1 MTTTETSA
9 GGRASVA
16 GDAPTHLLHGLWLP
30 SSGLHLWLERVEGHR
45 VLGAA
50 DDAAEAALPP
60 VAVGLLRAV
69 PRGRPEVELRTPKG
83 KKVRHVIPTWNFIPE
98 QAVAVLESLRHEAA
112 HPALAPDLRYIVRV
126 QAALERWAR
135 AGRALVAV
143 MWEDGSWWPQW
154 RLPEGLQEAAWRAQ
168 TVQRTPPVLAANGG
182 KGMVDDLIDRLFHW
196 TVNGLLSDL
205 PEPPR
210 GRQHFVRSLL
220 DSEPLRRAS
229 ADVAGDL
236 AQWRASVTGEDVRL
250 LLVVEEPDDLEPARP
265 SVRELVPGLAE
276 AMDRI
281 GGSAEGE
288 EPLLWPLRMHYRI
301 GVDAPERLDPALCRG
316 SVLSQLGPQLDLAQK
331 VFPVFKTAAD
341 AGEGLDL
348 LLTPEQV
355 IELVRDGVGKLREV
369 GITVLLPRNWMAAEP
384 TLRLEVTPQE
394 LEPTGSVRGATE
406 SRVGFNQLV
415 DYKWKLALG
424 GEELSAAELARLS
437 QAGAGLVKLRDNWI
451 HADSEATRR
460 ALKFLQEQTK
470 AGAEIGAGSAELKEL
485 HFVEGAADIAPVP
498 VDVDAKGWA
507 ADIMGGGDPSD
518 GSAGAPGKGLTSKFA
533 TSESVGV
540 PAGFDGELRHYQRR
554 GLDWLAWMSRGGFG
568 VILADDMGLGKTV
581 QILALL
587 QHEKEGRVAAEADEA
602 AAQHAHAPATRAAG
616 PSLLIAPMSVVSN
629 WAAEAARFT
638 PGLRVAVMHGS
649 GRPRGEDLK
658 EKAEAADL
666 VVTTYGVVA
675 RDVAEWAEVEW
686 DHVVLDEAQAIKN
699 PNTAVSKAVR
709 KLPARHRI
717 ALTGTPVENNLGEL
731 RTIMDFCNP
740 NMLGSATTFRTRFAA
755 PIEREQDTGRL
766 EQLRAITAPFILRR
780 MKTDPGILD
789 DLPEKEENVT
799 LVTLT
804 PEQALLYQG
813 WVDELEE
820 AVRAAKGMKR
830 RALVLK
836 GITKLKQICN
846 HPAHFQGDG
855 SPMLARGRHRSG
867 KVAELERIIDAAVL
881 ADERVLVFT
890 QYTTFGRMLLPWL
903 EKRLGTA
910 IPFLHGG
917 VSRTARQTMVEEFNA
932 PEGPPVM
939 LLSLKAGG
947 TGLNLTAA
955 NHVVHVDRWW
965 NPAVENQATDRA
977 YRIGQRRDVQ
987 VHKLVAK
994 GTIEERIDEVIAGKV
1009 DLARAVM
1016 PAGEAWLTEMGFDE
1030 LQRLWRLDDAQ
1041 RRAAVAAGSA
1051 DTADGAARKGAD
1063 HG

>member
-1 MTTTETSA
+1 MAMTMTETTT
-9 GGRASVA
+9 GGRAAAA
-16 GDAPTHLLHGLWLP
+16 GNAPTHLLHGLWLP

-45 VLGAA
+45 VLAAA

-60 VAVGLLRAV
+60 VAVGLLRPT

-83 KKVRHVIPTWNFIPE
+83 RKVRHVIPTWNFIPE
-98 QAVAVLESLRHEAA
+98 QAVPVLESLRHEVA
-112 HPALAPDLRYIVRV
+112 HPALAPDLKYLIRV

-143 MWEDGSWWPQW
+143 LWEDGSWWPQW
-154 RLPEGLQEAAWRAQ
+154 RLPEGLQESAWRAQ
-168 TVQRTPPVLAANGG
+168 TIQRTPPVLAVNGG
-182 KGMVDDLIDRLFHW
+182 KDMVDDLIDRLFHW
-196 TVNGLLSDL
+196 TVNSLLADL

-210 GRQHFVRSLL
+210 GRQHFVRALL

-229 ADVAGDL
+229 PDVAGDL
-236 AQWRASVTGEDVRL
+236 ARWRASVTGEDVRL

-281 GGSAEGE
+281 GGSVAEE

-316 SVLSQLGPQLDLAQK
+316 SVLSQLGPQLELAQK
-331 VFPVFKTAAD
+331 VFPVFKTAAS

-355 IELVRDGVGKLREV
+355 IELVRDGVGKLRDV

-384 TLRLEVTPQE
+384 TLRLEVTPRE
-394 LEPTGSVRGATE
+394 LEPTGAVRGATE
-406 SRVGFNQLV
+406 ARVGFDQLV

-424 GEELSAAELARLS
+424 DEELSAADLARLS
-437 QAGAGLVKLRDNWI
+437 QAGAGLVKLRDSWV
-451 HADSEATRR
+451 HADSEATRK
-460 ALKFLQEQTK
+460 ALKFLEEQTK
-470 AGAEIGAGSAELKEL
+470 AGEHTGAGSAMLREL
-485 HFVEGAADIAPVP
+485 HFVEGAKDRAPVP
-498 VDVDAKGWA
+498 VDVEARGWA
-507 ADIMGGGDPSD
+507 TEIFGGGEGAHEGEGGEGSD
-518 GSAGAPGKGLTSKFA
+518 RGRGAGGGSGAAGGLGAGLTSRFA
-533 TSESVGV
+533 TSESVPV
-540 PAGFDGELRHYQRR
+540 PEGFQGRLRHYQRR

-587 QHEKEGRVAAEADEA
+587 QHEKEARDGENAG
-602 AAQHAHAPATRAAG
+602 PG
-616 PSLLIAPMSVVSN
+616 PSLLIAPMSVASN
-629 WAAEAARFT
+629 WAVEAARFT
-638 PGLRVAVMHGS
+638 PGLRVAVLHGS
-649 GRPRGEDLK
+649 GRPRGADLK
-658 EKAEAADL
+658 EKAEAVDL
-666 VVTTYGVVA
+666 VVTTYGVVS
-675 RDVAEWAEVEW
+675 RDPAEWAQVEW
-686 DHVVLDEAQAIKN
+686 EHVILDEAQAVKN
-699 PNTAVSKAVR
+699 PNTAIAKAVR
-709 KLPARHRI
+709 ELPARHRI

-731 RTIMDFCNP
+731 RSIMDFCNP
-740 NMLGSATTFRTRFAA
+740 NMLGSASTFRARFAA
-755 PIEREQDTGRL
+755 PIERDRDEGRL
-766 EQLRAITAPFILRR
+766 RELRDITAPFILRR

-799 LVTLT
+799 LVALT

-813 WVDELEE
+813 WVDELEH
-820 AVRAAKGMKR
+820 AVGAAKGMKR
-830 RALVLK
+830 RALVLQ

-855 SPMLARGRHRSG
+855 SPLLARGRHRSG
-867 KVAELERIIDAAVL
+867 KLAELERIIDAAVL

-903 EKRLGTA
+903 EERLGTD

-917 VSRTARQTMVEEFNA
+917 VSRTARQAMVERFNA

-965 NPAVENQATDRA
+965 NPAVEDQATDRA
-977 YRIGQRRDVQ
+977 YRIGQRRDVR

-994 GTIEERIDEVIAGKV
+994 GTIEERIDRVIEGKV
-1009 DLARAVM
+1009 DLARSVM
-1016 PAGEAWLTEMGFDE
+1016 PTGESWLTELGLDE
-1030 LQRLWRLDDAQ
+1030 LHRLWRLDDAQ
-1041 RRAAVAAGSA
+1041 R
-1051 DTADGAARKGAD
+1051 GAATARPGRGGTGAD